1 MVKTMDDGNAILI
14 FVVALILFVLGYL
27 LGFTLTEKRIYNNC
41 LEANATMI
49 HKDAVAKCKEFI
61 K

>member
-1 MVKTMDDGNAILI
+1 MVKTMDDHNAMPI
-14 FVVALILFVLGYL
+14 FVVALIVFVLGYL
-27 LGFTLTEKRIYNNC
+27 LGFTLTEKRIYNKC

-49 HKDAVAKCKEFI
+49 HKDAVAKCKELV

>member
-1 MVKTMDDGNAILI
+1 MNDDNAMPI

-49 HKDAVAKCKEFI
+49 HQDAVAKCWEVVK
-61 K
+61 

>member
-1 MVKTMDDGNAILI
+1 MYDDKHYY
-14 FVVALILFVLGYL
+14 VVPIIALAVFLFVLGYL
-27 LGFTLTEKRIYNNC
+27 LGFTLTEKRIYGNC

-49 HKDAVAKCKEFI
+49 HQDAVAKCREFV

>member
-1 MVKTMDDGNAILI
+1 MNDDNIMPI

-49 HKDAVAKCKEFI
+49 HQDAVAKCREVVK
-61 K
+61 

>member
-1 MVKTMDDGNAILI
+1 MDDDNAVPI

-49 HKDAVAKCKEFI
+49 HQDAVAKCREII

>member
-1 MVKTMDDGNAILI
+1 MDDDNAMPI
-14 FVVALILFVLGYL
+14 FVVALIVFVLGYL

-49 HKDAVAKCKEFI
+49 HKDAVTKCREFL

>member
-1 MVKTMDDGNAILI
+1 MNDDSVMPF
-14 FVVALILFVLGYL
+14 FVVALILCVLGYL

-49 HKDAVAKCKEFI
+49 HKDAVAKCREI
-61 K
+61 VE

>member
-1 MVKTMDDGNAILI
+1 MDDDNAVPI

-27 LGFTLTEKRIYNNC
+27 LGFSLTEKRIYSNC

-49 HKDAVAKCKEFI
+49 HQDAVAKCREIVK
-61 K
+61 

>member
-1 MVKTMDDGNAILI
+1 MNDDNIVPI
-14 FVVALILFVLGYL
+14 FVVALAIFVLGYL

-49 HKDAVAKCKEFI
+49 HKDAVAKCREFI

>member
-1 MVKTMDDGNAILI
+1 MYDDKHYY
-14 FVVALILFVLGYL
+14 VVPIIVLAVFLFVLGYL

-41 LEANATMI
+41 LETNATMI
-49 HKDAVAKCKEFI
+49 HQDAVAKCRELI

>member
-1 MVKTMDDGNAILI
+1 MDDDNAVPI

-27 LGFTLTEKRIYNNC
+27 LGFSLTEKRIYSNC

-49 HKDAVAKCKEFI
+49 HHEAVAKCNEIVK
-61 K
+61 

>member
-1 MVKTMDDGNAILI
+1 MNDDNIVPI
-14 FVVALILFVLGYL
+14 FVVALAIFVFGYL

-49 HKDAVAKCKEFI
+49 HQDAVAKCREFI

>member
-1 MVKTMDDGNAILI
+1 MNDDNIVPI
-14 FVVALILFVLGYL
+14 FVVALAIFVFGYL
-27 LGFTLTEKRIYNNC
+27 LGFTLIEKRIYGNC

-49 HKDAVAKCKEFI
+49 HQDAVARCREFI

>member
-1 MVKTMDDGNAILI
+1 MMDDHNAMPI
-14 FVVALILFVLGYL
+14 FVVALIVFVLGYL
-27 LGFTLTEKRIYNNC
+27 LGFTLTEKRIYGNC

-49 HKDAVAKCKEFI
+49 HQDAVAKCREFI

>member
-1 MVKTMDDGNAILI
+1 MDDDNVMPF
-14 FVVALILFVLGYL
+14 FVVALILCVLGYL
-27 LGFTLTEKRIYNNC
+27 LGFSLTEKRIYNNC

-49 HKDAVAKCKEFI
+49 HKDAVAKCKEII

>member
-1 MVKTMDDGNAILI
+1 MNDDNIVPI
-14 FVVALILFVLGYL
+14 FVVALAIFVFGYL
-27 LGFTLTEKRIYNNC
+27 LGFTLTEKRIYGNC

-49 HKDAVAKCKEFI
+49 HQDAVARCREFI

>member
-1 MVKTMDDGNAILI
+1 MDDSNAILI
-14 FVVALILFVLGYL
+14 FVVALIVFVMGYL

-49 HKDAVAKCKEFI
+49 HQDAVAKCREIVK
-61 K
+61 

>member
-1 MVKTMDDGNAILI
+1 MDDGNAILI

-49 HKDAVAKCKEFI
+49 HKDAVAKCREI
-61 K
+61 VE

>member
-1 MVKTMDDGNAILI
+1 MNDDNIVPI
-14 FVVALILFVLGYL
+14 FVVALAIFVFGYL

-49 HKDAVAKCKEFI
+49 HQDAVANCREFI

>member
-1 MVKTMDDGNAILI
+1 MNDDNIIVI
-14 FVVALILFVLGYL
+14 FVVALAIFVFGYL
-27 LGFTLTEKRIYNNC
+27 LGFTLTEKRIYTNC

-49 HKDAVAKCKEFI
+49 HKDAVTKCNEFV

>member
-1 MVKTMDDGNAILI
+1 MNDDNAMPI

-27 LGFTLTEKRIYNNC
+27 LGFTLTEKRIYGNC

-49 HKDAVAKCKEFI
+49 HRDAVAKCWEVVK
-61 K
+61 

>member
-1 MVKTMDDGNAILI
+1 MMDDDNAVPI

-41 LEANATMI
+41 LEANAMMI
-49 HKDAVAKCKEFI
+49 HKDAVANCRQFI

>member
-1 MVKTMDDGNAILI
+1 MDDHNAMPI
-14 FVVALILFVLGYL
+14 FVVGLIVFVLGYL

-49 HKDAVAKCKEFI
+49 HQDAVAKCWEVVK
-61 K
+61 

>member
-1 MVKTMDDGNAILI
+1 MDEDMAMPI

-27 LGFTLTEKRIYNNC
+27 LGFTLTEKRIYGNC

-49 HKDAVAKCKEFI
+49 HQDAVAKCREIVK
-61 K
+61 